1 MNPAGAKT
9 AQPIGPQS
17 RSVALSR
24 VQSHSGAKTA
34 QPIGPQSAF
43 LALTVGLI
51 RGGNQVALK
60 TALTALPPLWTAFGR
75 MLIGC
80 AAVGLWSR
88 LRRRELRPE
97 RDEVPRLALLAALF
111 TVQISILH
119 TGADYTS
126 PAYAVVLINMNPIMA
141 NLIAHFFVPEDRL
154 SPTRALGLAVAFGGV
169 AWVFFGNPDPVLA
182 PNPALGNA
190 LMLLSALLVAV
201 RTVYVQRLVQKIRP
215 EKAAFWQMLACLPV
229 FLAGGGV
236 FKGVGERVPLDWP
249 PILAMLYQGL
259 LVGGAGLLL
268 WIYLLRKH
276 TPGTVSVFS
285 FVTPLCGVFMSAIVF
300 GEKITPRLLTGV
312 AAVLIGISLAS
323 RAGPPPPLP
332 RPRG

>member
-1 MNPAGAKT
+1 MNPGSART
-9 AQPIGPQS
+9 AQPIG
-17 RSVALSR
+17 A
-24 VQSHSGAKTA
+24 
-34 QPIGPQSAF
+34 QSAF

-75 MLIGC
+75 MSISC
-80 AAVGLWSR
+80 VAIGLWSL
-88 LRRRELRPE
+88 LRRHDLTLKRSEA
-97 RDEVPRLALLAALF
+97 PRLALLAALF
-111 TVQISILH
+111 TVQISVLH

-126 PAYAVVLINMNPIMA
+126 PAYAVVLINMNPVMA

-154 SPTRALGLAVAFGGV
+154 SLTRALGLLTAFGGV

-182 PNPALGNA
+182 PNPAWGNA
-190 LMLLSALLVAV
+190 LMLASALLLAA
-201 RTVYVQRLVQKIRP
+201 RTVYTQRLVQKIQP
-215 EKAAFWQMLACLPV
+215 EKAAFWQMLAGLPV
-229 FLAGGGV
+229 FLTGGVV
-236 FKGVGERVPLDWP
+236 FKGAGGRVLLEWP
-249 PILAMLYQGL
+249 QVCALLYQGL

-285 FVTPLCGVFMSAIVF
+285 FVTPLCGVFMSAVVF

-312 AAVLIGISLAS
+312 TAVLIGISLAARS
-323 RAGPPPPLP
+323 APALP
-332 RPRG
+332 VAQPRG

>member
-1 MNPAGAKT
+1 MNSAGART
-9 AQPIGPQS
+9 AQPIG
-17 RSVALSR
+17 A
-24 VQSHSGAKTA
+24 
-34 QPIGPQSAF
+34 QSAL

-75 MLIGC
+75 MAISC
-80 AAVGLWSR
+80 AAVGLWSL
-88 LRRRELRPE
+88 LRRRELTPE
-97 RDEVPRLALLAALF
+97 RAEVPRLALLAAIF

-126 PAYAVVLINMNPIMA
+126 PAYAVVLINMNPIMT

-154 SPTRALGLAVAFGGV
+154 SPARALGLLTAFGGI
-169 AWVFFGNPDPVLA
+169 AWVFFGNPDPALA
-182 PNPALGNA
+182 PNPAWGNA

-201 RTVYVQRLVQKIRP
+201 RTVYIQRLVQKIRP
-215 EKAAFWQMLACLPV
+215 EKAAFWQMLACLPA
-229 FLAGGGV
+229 FLTGGVV
-236 FKGVGERVPLDWP
+236 FKGAGGRIPLEWQQ
-249 PILAMLYQGL
+249 ICALLYQGL

-285 FVTPLCGVFMSAIVF
+285 FVTPFGGVFLSAVVF
-300 GEKITPRLLTGV
+300 GEEVTPRLLTGV
-312 AAVLIGISLAS
+312 AAVLIGIFLTA
-323 RAGPPPPLP
+323 
-332 RPRG
+332 RPRRALPGARPSG